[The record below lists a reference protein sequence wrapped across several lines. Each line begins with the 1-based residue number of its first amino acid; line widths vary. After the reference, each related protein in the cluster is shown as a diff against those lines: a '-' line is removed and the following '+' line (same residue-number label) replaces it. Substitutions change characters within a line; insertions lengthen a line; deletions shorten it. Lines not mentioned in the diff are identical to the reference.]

1 MHFSTLALTLLSTA
15 LPTTLAAALNAG
27 SPETDPNLLFARQD
41 VNGENSCSGP
51 IVNLY
56 AYSTTTCKNT
66 DTSGTAARKNSPLRF
81 GLKFAP
87 FSLNLLVTNY
97 ESFCKEIPVLTPSD
111 GPAQS
116 LAFSADGARTDYC
129 KLLVYG
135 AENCQGDV
143 AKSYNLNGRNLD
155 GKGVGDCQIKT
166 FYSAKVVCSR
176 TTKNK
181 FEV

>member
-1 MHFSTLALTLLSTA
+1 MHFSTLALTLLATA
-15 LPTTLAAALNAG
+15 LPTTLAAALSAA
-27 SPETDPNLLFARQD
+27 SPSPNPNLPFARQY

-66 DTSGTAARKNSPLRF
+66 GTAGQKNSPPRF

-87 FSLNLLVTNY
+87 FSLNLLVTSY
-97 ESFCKEIPVLTPSD
+97 ESFCKEIPVLTTSD
-111 GPAQS
+111 GPALS

-135 AENCQGDV
+135 AENCQGDA
-143 AKSYNLNGRNLD
+143 AKSYDLSGRNLD
-155 GKGVGDCQIKT
+155 GNGVRDCQVRT

-176 TTKNK
+176 ITKNK
-181 FEV
+181 DEV

>member
-1 MHFSTLALTLLSTA
+1 
-15 LPTTLAAALNAG
+15 
-27 SPETDPNLLFARQD
+27 
-41 VNGENSCSGP
+41 
-51 IVNLY
+51 VNLY

-66 DTSGTAARKNSPLRF
+66 GTSGTAAQKNSPLRF

-87 FSLNLLVTNY
+87 FSLNLLVTSY
-97 ESFCKEIPVLTPSD
+97 ESFCKEIPVLTTSD
-111 GPAQS
+111 GSALS

-135 AENCQGDV
+135 AENCQGDA

-155 GKGVGDCQIKT
+155 GNGVGDCQVRT

-176 TTKNK
+176 ITKNK
-181 FEV
+181 VEV